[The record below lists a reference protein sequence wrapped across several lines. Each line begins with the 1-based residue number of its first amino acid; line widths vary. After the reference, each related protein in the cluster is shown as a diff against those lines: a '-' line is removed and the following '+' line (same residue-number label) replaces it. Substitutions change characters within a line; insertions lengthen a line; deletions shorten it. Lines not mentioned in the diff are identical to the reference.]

1 MSLHPQILWA
11 QREKELLLTVA
22 VEDMKVEDLYFKNKT
37 FHIKG
42 TNSNGSQQYEASLE
56 LFEELDPDS
65 LRKFPTTRQLE
76 MVIDKKNPD
85 WWPRLTSAKGKC
97 AWVKCSW
104 VKVDTNKWKDEDDED
119 ISDVSSMDTGNF
131 DMSSLLGGGMEGMGG
146 LGDLSMG
153 GLGDTSGAGGD
164 LSDLG
169 GDEVDYA
176 SNKSQDEDDEDVND
190 VSSVIEDGE
199 DDFSNL
205 EGDELDYGTD
215 EGDHVPVEEDDQGR
229 GKPGIVWED
238 YAPVDYGTDEG
249 DDMPPLEAAEETSE
263 AKP

>member
-1 MSLHPQILWA
+1 MAHKLDRLFSVCYCLFKYSWPHCPALDRCYDMSLHPQILWA

-22 VEDMKVEDLYFKNKT
+22 VEDMKVEDLSFKDKT

-42 TNSNGSQQYEASLE
+42 TNANGSQQYEASLE

-97 AWVKCSW
+97 AWVK
-104 VKVDTNKWKDEDDED
+104 VDFNKWKDEDDED
-119 ISDVSSMDTGNF
+119 VNDVSSMDTGNF
-131 DMSSLLGGGMEGMGG
+131 DMSSLLGGGMGGMGG
-146 LGDLSMG
+146 LGDLS
-153 GLGDTSGAGGD
+153 GLGGAGGD

-169 GDEVDYA
+169 GDE
-176 SNKSQDEDDEDVND
+176 
-190 VSSVIEDGE
+190 
-199 DDFSNL
+199 
-205 EGDELDYGTD
+205 LDYD
-215 EGDHVPVEEDDQGR
+215 
-229 GKPGIVWED
+229 
-238 YAPVDYGTDEG
+238 TDEG